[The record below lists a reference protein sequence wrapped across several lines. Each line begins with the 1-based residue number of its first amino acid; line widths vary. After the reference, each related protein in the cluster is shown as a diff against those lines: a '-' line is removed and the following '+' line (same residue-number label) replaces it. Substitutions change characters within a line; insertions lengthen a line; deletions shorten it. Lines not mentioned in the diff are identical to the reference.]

1 MTWVLRNE
9 GAFHSQREGRSI
21 SKVMRPTE
29 VHGGRGVSS
38 LWSRVAG
45 RQGRGE
51 VRGRGLCRIWP
62 GKVSGKSCR
71 VLVLMVLAIKIS
83 LLSFCRE
90 PQGASEGYSEKSL
103 GVKAHFQMVNQLFPT
118 SVITICNKERLD
130 KGA

>member
-1 MTWVLRNE
+1 MSAASGPEWLEDRVGVRL
-9 GAFHSQREGRSI
+9 GQRTLQNMAW
-21 SKVMRPTE
+21 K
-29 VHGGRGVSS
+29 
-38 LWSRVAG
+38 
-45 RQGRGE
+45 GE
-51 VRGRGLCRIWP
+51 
-62 GKVSGKSCR
+62 GKSCR

-90 PQGASEGYSEKSL
+90 PQGASEGYSGKSL